1 MTTTMIPAPNRPPST
16 GQLGATMIATGNVPN
31 NTNQVAA
38 MPQTR
43 GAPNSSPNGSVSE
56 LFDK

>member
-1 MTTTMIPAPNRPPST
+1 MIPAPNRPPST

-43 GAPNSSPNGSVSE
+43 GAPNSAPNGSVSE